1 MNKNYFNIFNVIP
14 LARSLIFGLGL
25 TYICKY
31 TTTDLIIT
39 WFIGTLLSL
48 LILKIIN
55 NKQNKYLCIIINTII
70 IILLLMSMET
80 FITSF
85 YLINFN
91 SIIITSLLFILC
103 IYLAK
108 QGINVINRV
117 NVFIFIINTLIYL
130 IIIISLLNKINI
142 NHFLPIL
149 NTNYQNLLISSISY
163 SLFTVCP
170 LISIDLNISL
180 KEKYLGYIISSL
192 TSFMVFIITLG
203 ILGPNIIEI
212 YRYPEYMVLKEIN
225 IFNFL
230 TNIENI
236 IAFIW
241 GNDIIISITLLLS
254 NIKKIMK
261 PQLYYLYLIF
271 IGLIIISKL
280 LFNPVLKLFIFN
292 NFLIIFLIIF
302 GLLLITKKFN

>member
-55 NKQNKYLCIIINTII
+55 NKQNKYLCIIINTIV

-130 IIIISLLNKINI
+130 IIIISLLYKINI

-271 IGLIIISKL
+271 IGVIIISKL